1 MNATD
6 QTKLCNAGYT
16 IIRRFDS
23 PRIGLKYKSKH
34 NPDAWRNY
42 KDEFPS
48 KAARDRSANTL
59 LKEKKIIED

>member
-6 QTKLCNAGYT
+6 QTKLCEAGYT

-23 PRIGLKYKSKH
+23 PKIGLKQKSKD
-34 NPDAWRNY
+34 NPSAWRNY

-48 KAARDRSANTL
+48 KAARDRFAATL
-59 LKEKKIIED
+59 LKDNKTIED